1 MIDTFC
7 WVVAIIVF
15 LVVEAST
22 AVLVSIWFAVG
33 SLAALIASALGVDV
47 LGQILTF
54 VVFSAASIIV
64 LRKFAVKKNNAG
76 KINLDRIIGQNI
88 LISQTVDNSKN
99 EGLAK
104 INDVEWRVRS
114 YDGEIIEEGELA
126 TVVEIEGVKL
136 IVRKNNL

>member
-88 LISQTVDNSKN
+88 LISQSVDNSKN

-104 INDVEWRVRS
+104 INDVEWRVKS
-114 YDGEIIEEGELA
+114 CDGEIIEEGELA